1 MFQLIIASNG
11 QETFT
16 VFLFPES
23 GIQWV
28 RGTGKTRWVEH
39 RQRQWLVVSP
49 TMEFKNPKK
58 DPPNIQDVCLLPLLR
73 MFGIYLRP

>member
-16 VFLFPES
+16 VFLFPEG

-39 RQRQWLVVSP
+39 RQRQWLA
-49 TMEFKNPKK
+49 
-58 DPPNIQDVCLLPLLR
+58 
-73 MFGIYLRP
+73 

>member
-39 RQRQWLVVSP
+39 RKRQCLGLAWHGRQSDYGIREYKEELSP
-49 TMEFKNPKK
+49 Y
-58 DPPNIQDVCLLPLLR
+58 LP
-73 MFGIYLRP
+73 